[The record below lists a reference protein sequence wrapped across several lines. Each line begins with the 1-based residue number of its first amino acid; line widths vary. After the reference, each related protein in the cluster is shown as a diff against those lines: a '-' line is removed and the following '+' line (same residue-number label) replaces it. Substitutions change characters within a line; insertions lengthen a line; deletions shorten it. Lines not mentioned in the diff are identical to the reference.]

1 MDRGLTAVTTGLVSC
16 SDSVAERTEKHGLG
30 TGGEDG
36 GGGVAGG
43 WRAPAYFRVD
53 LVDLVSS

>member
-36 GGGVAGG
+36 GG
-43 WRAPAYFRVD
+43 VD
-53 LVDLVSS
+53 LVDLVSSWSHTTKKKRFF